1 MNVREQ
7 TQKFESMMLSPFA
20 CLSADT
26 AGRARPEQEC
36 PIRTPFQRDRDRIV
50 HCKSYRRLMHK
61 TQVFFY
67 PVGDHYRTRLTHT
80 IEVSQIARTIARALR
95 LNEDLTEAIAQGHD
109 LGHTPFAHA
118 GETALRNIMGSFNH
132 NEQSLR
138 VVERLE
144 KGGQGLNLCSEVR
157 DGILCHRSHLKAKT
171 LEGVVVRYADKIA
184 YLNHD
189 IEDAMRAGLLPNEQA
204 IPLSVR
210 EVLGE
215 NGSSR
220 FTVLVSDLVEQSQGK
235 AEISMS
241 EPVLKAYNELRDFMF
256 AAVYRSKAK
265 DEEQKVMYILEG
277 LYRYYEKNPDSLPE
291 EYRIIADE
299 EGKERAVCDYISG
312 MSDRFAVR
320 SFEDLFIP
328 RSWAA
333 L

>member
-1 MNVREQ
+1 M
-7 TQKFESMMLSPFA
+7 
-20 CLSADT
+20 
-26 AGRARPEQEC
+26 
-36 PIRTPFQRDRDRIV
+36 
-50 HCKSYRRLMHK
+50 
-61 TQVFFY
+61 
-67 PVGDHYRTRLTHT
+67 
-80 IEVSQIARTIARALR
+80 
-95 LNEDLTEAIAQGHD
+95 
-109 LGHTPFAHA
+109 
-118 GETALRNIMGSFNH
+118 
-132 NEQSLR
+132 
-138 VVERLE
+138 
-144 KGGQGLNLCSEVR
+144 LCSEVR

-215 NGSSR
+215 NSSSR

-291 EYRIIADE
+291 EYRMIADE

-320 SFEDLFIP
+320 SFEELFVP
-328 RSWAA
+328 KSWSVG
-333 L
+333 

>member
-1 MNVREQ
+1 M
-7 TQKFESMMLSPFA
+7 
-20 CLSADT
+20 
-26 AGRARPEQEC
+26 
-36 PIRTPFQRDRDRIV
+36 
-50 HCKSYRRLMHK
+50 
-61 TQVFFY
+61 
-67 PVGDHYRTRLTHT
+67 
-80 IEVSQIARTIARALR
+80 
-95 LNEDLTEAIAQGHD
+95 
-109 LGHTPFAHA
+109 
-118 GETALRNIMGSFNH
+118 RNIMGSFNH

-144 KGGQGLNLCSEVR
+144 KGGQGLNLCAEVR

-215 NGSSR
+215 TSSSR
-220 FTVLVSDLVEQSQGK
+220 FTVLVSDLVEQSQEK

-291 EYRIIADE
+291 EYRMIADE

-320 SFEDLFIP
+320 SFEELFVP
-328 RSWAA
+328 KSWSVG
-333 L
+333 